1 MSVAALDQNA
11 LGERNAPRRA
21 GYGAAGICTL
31 AVQAPLLTA
40 AERTAARDRV
50 LRFAR
55 QCATTESDASQ
66 EMLYPAVSERLDDPL
81 IQVSM
86 NYDRLAMRR
95 WISAIE
101 AADVRDTDRFQRLLY
116 GLDALMRVHRWKQIE
131 LQIARVESPSSSRRY
146 GC

>member
-1 MSVAALDQNA
+1 MNVAAVDQDA

-21 GYGAAGICTL
+21 GYGAAGVCTL
-31 AVQAPLLTA
+31 AEQAPLLGA
-40 AERTAARDRV
+40 AERSAARDRV

-55 QCATTESDASQ
+55 QWATAESDASQ

-86 NYDRLAMRR
+86 NYDCLAIRR

-116 GLDALMRVHRWKQIE
+116 GLDALMRVPPLE
-131 LQIARVESPSSSRRY
+131 AERVCCSP
-146 GC
+146 

>member
-1 MSVAALDQNA
+1 MNVAAVDQDA

-21 GYGAAGICTL
+21 EYGASGVCTL
-31 AVQAPLLTA
+31 AEQAPLLTA
-40 AERTAARDRV
+40 AERSAARGRV

-55 QCATTESDASQ
+55 QWATTESDASQ
-66 EMLYPAVSERLDDPL
+66 EVLFPAVSERLDDPL
-81 IQVSM
+81 VQVSM
-86 NYDRLAMRR
+86 NYDRLAIRH

-116 GLDALMRVHRWKQIE
+116 GLDALMRVHRWKANELLLALIE
-131 LQIARVESPSSSRRY
+131 SSASSRY